1 MDMIVGPDGIV
12 RFGGTRYPGVI
23 GRSGI
28 SSAKREGDGA
38 TPAGEFPLR
47 AVWYRP
53 DRLARPRTSLP
64 VSEIGPEDGWC
75 DDPASPDYNRPVRL
89 PIVRSARVDARHAA
103 SCERLWRDDGL
114 YDVLIVAGYNDDPV
128 VAGAGSAIFV
138 HVAAPGGGPTEG
150 CVALEKPDLLHVL
163 RRLGPES
170 RLIVEPG

>member
-1 MDMIVGPDGIV
+1 MDLIVGPDGIV

-28 SSAKREGDGA
+28 SPAKREGDGA

-53 DRLARPRTSLP
+53 DRLPRPPTGLP
-64 VSEIGPEDGWC
+64 VFEIRPDDGWC

-128 VAGAGSAIFV
+128 IAGAGSAIFV

-150 CVALEKPDLLHVL
+150 CVALEKPDLLRLL
-163 RRLGPES
+163 RELGPES

>member
-1 MDMIVGPDGIV
+1 MDLIVGPDGIV
-12 RFGGTRYPGVI
+12 RFGGETYPGVI

-53 DRLARPRTSLP
+53 DRMPAPLTNLP
-64 VSEIGPEDGWC
+64 VREIGPGDGWC
-75 DDPASPDYNRPVRL
+75 DDPASPDYNRRVSL
-89 PIVRSARVDARHAA
+89 PHAA
-103 SCERLWRDDGL
+103 SSENLWREDGL
-114 YDVLIVAGYNDDPV
+114 YDVLIVVGHNDDPV
-128 VAGAGSAIFV
+128 LAGRGSAIFV

-150 CVALEKPDLLHVL
+150 CVALAKPDLLSVA
-163 RRLGPES
+163 RGLGPGS

>member
-1 MDMIVGPDGIV
+1 MDLIVGPDGMV

-53 DRLARPRTSLP
+53 DRMPRPLTSLP
-64 VSEIGPEDGWC
+64 VREIGPGDGWC
-75 DDPASPDYNRPVRL
+75 DDPASPDYNRRVSL
-89 PIVRSARVDARHAA
+89 PHAA
-103 SCERLWRDDGL
+103 SCESLWREDGL
-114 YDVLIVAGYNDDPV
+114 YDVLIVVGHNDDPP
-128 VAGAGSAIFV
+128 VAGRGSAIFV

-150 CVALEKPDLLHVL
+150 CVALAKPDLLSVA
-163 RRLGPES
+163 RGLGPGS
-170 RLIVEPG
+170 RLIVLSRHVRA